1 MTLKGSKKDDKPE
14 FWPEILRSCID
25 DIHSGGGRFFQQLGA
40 QEMMQIVQD
49 VTTTDFSRRM
59 GKKLV
64 LSSPYLRS
72 RDFLSLSFTYAFLP
86 YLCAFPPFNF
96 SVFLPFQLSFIFLF
110 LVYLSSVFRLPFS
123 GFRRHESYP
132 HFFPFL
138 FNPSC
143 SSSPSLIP
151 LTERKMVE
159 MFSALLPSFLVRL

>member
-64 LSSPYLRS
+64 LSSPYLR
-72 RDFLSLSFTYAFLP
+72 L
-86 YLCAFPPFNF
+86 
-96 SVFLPFQLSFIFLF
+96 
-110 LVYLSSVFRLPFS
+110 
-123 GFRRHESYP
+123 GFGPQGWDLGLRAR
-132 HFFPFL
+132 
-138 FNPSC
+138 
-143 SSSPSLIP
+143 
-151 LTERKMVE
+151 
-159 MFSALLPSFLVRL
+159 